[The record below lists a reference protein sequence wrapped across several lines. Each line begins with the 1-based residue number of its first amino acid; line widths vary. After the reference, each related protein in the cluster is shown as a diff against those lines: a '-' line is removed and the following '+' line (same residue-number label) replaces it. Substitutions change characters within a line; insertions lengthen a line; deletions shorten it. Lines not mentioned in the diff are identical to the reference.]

1 MYSNS
6 ISPSVMSTDLAS
18 LSDMLRVLDQDG
30 VSSYHLDVMDGQFV
44 PNITFGPCVVRSI
57 RSHTSSR
64 LDVHLMIVKPERFI
78 EQFVEAGADTII
90 LHVESCTNL
99 RQTMEQIKDLGAGAG
114 ITLNPDTPLKTVEPV
129 IDIASMLLIMS
140 VFPGFSGQSFIP
152 ESVDKSRAAAEMIER
167 LNPACRLAVDGGV
180 SCQNAGEL
188 ARAGADTLI
197 AASSVFN
204 TDIPPRDAVK
214 RLLACIAEG

>member
-152 ESVDKSRAAAEMIER
+152 ESVDKSRAAAEMIKR

-214 RLLACIAEG
+214 RLLACTAEG

>member
-1 MYSNS
+1 
-6 ISPSVMSTDLAS
+6 MSTDLAS

>member
-1 MYSNS
+1 
-6 ISPSVMSTDLAS
+6 LAS